1 MAARPR
7 HSALFVGGLALEGLA
22 PAIASGADIVVLDLE
37 EAVPAARKDEARA
50 AVVAALNAHTAP
62 DAVQLAVRVNPVTT
76 PEGMADIQVMLSQV
90 PSVGSL
96 LLPQVETP
104 EEVRAASRAAEAVGS
119 PAVLYA
125 IIETLRGLDDCAA
138 IAGADPR
145 LAALFFGGFDLSRA
159 LGCAMAWEPL
169 LYARSR
175 VVHAAA
181 LAGIPALDSPF
192 PDVADLAGL
201 RDNCARVKALG
212 MRGKA
217 AKNIGQVATIVEA
230 FRAS

>member
-1 MAARPR
+1 MGARVR
-7 HSALFVGGLALEGLA
+7 HSALFVGGLALEGLR
-22 PAIASGADIVVLDLE
+22 PALASGADIVVLDLE
-37 EAVPAARKDEARA
+37 EAVPAGRKDEARA
-50 AVVAALNAHTAP
+50 AVAASLNECAAP
-62 DAVQLAVRVNPVTT
+62 DTVQLVVRVNPVTT
-76 PEGMADIQVMLSQV
+76 PEGMADVQVMLSQV
-90 PSVGSL
+90 PAVGGL

-119 PAVLYA
+119 RAVLYT
-125 IIETLRGLDDCAA
+125 IIETLRGLDDCGA
-138 IAGADPR
+138 IARADPR

-181 LAGIPALDSPF
+181 MAGIPALDSPF

-201 RDNCARVKALG
+201 RENCARVKALG
-212 MRGKA
+212 MKGKA
-217 AKNIGQVATIVEA
+217 AKNIAQVATIIEA